1 MDSSGRMPIQVPRAG
16 AILFMKDYFFKYIV
30 PDHSLREFSRFRPA
44 LRYAK
49 KLNEKVYLT
58 TFSKSNTYSE
68 PYDEEIVSA
77 VPDIAP
83 AKKKLIASFYKVTGT
98 QPMTRKD
105 YRIAYKF
112 LRMRVTRQG
121 CIAPFEA
128 TINLPEAQC
137 NRIYKF
143 LQYNHQVKF
152 I

>member
-1 MDSSGRMPIQVPRAG
+1 
-16 AILFMKDYFFKYIV
+16 MKDYYFKYIV
-30 PDHSLREFSRFRPA
+30 PDHYEREFSRLRPA

-58 TFSKSNTYSE
+58 SFSKSNTYNE

-83 AKKKLIASFYKVTGT
+83 AKKKLIVSFYKVTGT

-112 LRMRVTRQG
+112 LKTRATVQG
-121 CIAPFEA
+121 ELAPFRG
-128 TINLPEAQC
+128 TIHLPEAQQ

-143 LQYNHQVKF
+143 LRYNHQVKF